1 MLIGAEN
8 LFQSSKRGDP
18 PKSSVKSEVLS
29 FGVMKNSSSEDT
41 GKFEELLYREDSI
54 PSTKPG
60 GEDVGSTTV
69 SVSEVVGQLDSY
81 SRGENRLNI
90 PSFVDPTGR
99 NVGSLVIT
107 QAEPSVSQV
116 ASDGATEEV
125 IDGDKDDAFV
135 LENVDALLNDLIG
148 PLGPLKSVPKIDLDL
163 STSKPDVPSETQ
175 ATQVEAT
182 ETTEPRPQAYPFLEA
197 AGDGYVSPVIADKP
211 EAPVQSQREN
221 SKVDGTVS
229 RKTEGTT
236 VSAGSPLGSV
246 KAEVVSMEQP
256 GTWTSSDAGFE
267 TATPKMAD
275 VAPSSGVET
284 QSTQTVAFETTQLK
298 EATSDA
304 VRTLAGGDVSSETV
318 KSKTVKSKTVAPET
332 AEPRTQVSYSF
343 KAAGGGYVSPVGA
356 AKPEVSV
363 QSQRGNSKVDGTVS
377 MQPEGSTVPTGSPL
391 GSVKT
396 EVVSMEQPGTWT
408 SSEAGFETA
417 TPKRSDVA
425 PSSVPETQFSQTVK
439 AAEGGYVSPVGAEKP
454 EAPVQSQRG
463 NSKFEGTVSRNTEG
477 STVPTGSPLGSVKA
491 EVVSMEQPG
500 AWTSSD
506 AGFETA
512 TPKRSDVAPPA
523 GPETQATQTVASE
536 IAKPEKT
543 TSGTVRTWV
552 DGDVAART
560 AEPVQRSQEEAS
572 KPKSTY
578 GPSDASKD
586 VVTIATESQKPE
598 TEKTAGPNALF
609 ASSWSPEDSDRK
621 DQLSYVKKDEE
632 NSLPTVQDEA
642 EIAEKNSEGISKSTN
657 KNEKEPIAQND
668 MNSHAKEDTGKDQGV
683 DPSSRSAG
691 ELNGPGTSRTA
702 VTNAQTATRS
712 IPLPGRGPEILPQGL
727 AQVVRQVAS
736 DGTQRASIVVD
747 PPALGR
753 VEVEVHVTPSGMEA
767 SFKVDSVQ
775 VRDMIKPQIPLLQD
789 MLAQQGI
796 SASSVNVDVRQGDDR
811 RSPWRDSIQSVKGRR
826 GRTED
831 DDEVSEDSIVTV
843 ARIDLERG
851 MLQWYA

>member
-1 MLIGAEN
+1 MNQAMLIGAEN

-29 FGVMKNSSSEDT
+29 FGVMKNSSSEDS

-60 GEDVGSTTV
+60 GEEVGSTTT

-81 SRGENRLNI
+81 PRGENRLNI
-90 PSFVDPTGR
+90 PSFVDPSGR

-107 QAEPSVSQV
+107 QAEPPVSQL

-125 IDGDKDDAFV
+125 LDGDKDDAFV

-148 PLGPLKSVPKIDLDL
+148 PLGPLKSIPKIDLDL
-163 STSKPDVPSETQ
+163 STSKADVPSETK

-182 ETTEPRPQAYPFLEA
+182 ETTEPRPQVSSSFKA
-197 AGDGYVSPVIADKP
+197 AEGGYASSVVAENP
-211 EAPVQSQREN
+211 EVPVQSQRGN

-229 RKTEGTT
+229 MQPEGSAKRPDVATPAGPETQSTQTVASDTTQLKEVTSGVVRTLVDGKVSPETVTPHTVGPETMEPRTQVSSFFKAAGDGSASSVVAERPEVPVQSQRENPKVDGT
-236 VSAGSPLGSV
+236 VSMQPEGSTVPTGSPLGSV

-267 TATPKMAD
+267 TATPKRPD
-275 VAPSSGVET
+275 VAPPAGPET
-284 QSTQTVAFETTQLK
+284 QFPQTV
-298 EATSDA
+298 
-304 VRTLAGGDVSSETV
+304 
-318 KSKTVKSKTVAPET
+318 
-332 AEPRTQVSYSF
+332 
-343 KAAGGGYVSPVGA
+343 KAAGDGSASSVVA
-356 AKPEVSV
+356 EKPEIPV

-377 MQPEGSTVPTGSPL
+377 MQPEGST
-391 GSVKT
+391 
-396 EVVSMEQPGTWT
+396 
-408 SSEAGFETA
+408 
-417 TPKRSDVA
+417 KRPDVA
-425 PSSVPETQFSQTVK
+425 T
-439 AAEGGYVSPVGAEKP
+439 
-454 EAPVQSQRG
+454 
-463 NSKFEGTVSRNTEG
+463 
-477 STVPTGSPLGSVKA
+477 L
-491 EVVSMEQPG
+491 
-500 AWTSSD
+500 
-506 AGFETA
+506 
-512 TPKRSDVAPPA
+512 A
-523 GPETQATQTVASE
+523 GPETQSTQTVASE
-536 IAKPEKT
+536 TAKPGKN

-560 AEPVQRSQEEAS
+560 AEPVQRSLEEAS
-572 KPKSTY
+572 KLKSTY
-578 GPSDASKD
+578 SPSDMSEDA
-586 VVTIATESQKPE
+586 VTIATESQKPE

-642 EIAEKNSEGISKSTN
+642 EIAEKNSEGISKSTD

-702 VTNAQTATRS
+702 VTNAQMATRNV
-712 IPLPGRGPEILPQGL
+712 PLPGRGPEILPQGL

-811 RSPWRDSIQSVKGRR
+811 RSPWRDTIQSVKGRR
-826 GRTED
+826 GRTDED
-831 DDEVSEDSIVTV
+831 DDVPEESIVTV
-843 ARIDLERG
+843 ARIDLELG